1 MVRQLIPRPVLS
13 AYHFGNAF
21 LGALINNF
29 PSQRILVI
37 GVTGTKGK
45 SSTIEFLN
53 VIFETAGYT
62 TASTSTIRFKVA
74 GKSEQNRRKMSMPG
88 RFFMQQFL
96 ADAVKAKCNIAF
108 IEMTS
113 EGTLQHRH
121 RFIQLNGL
129 IFTNLSPEH
138 IESHGSYD
146 AYVQAKLSIGHA
158 LVRSKKRPRI
168 LAANTEDKESV
179 RFLTLPVDLAL
190 PYTKEEVRPY
200 ASDERGS
207 TFVLENTTMHVHVAG
222 EHNMMNALAAATMAR
237 AFGIEPSIIAAGIAK
252 LRVIPGR
259 TEEIQIDKSQPFLAV
274 VDYAHTPDSLR
285 ALYTSYKG
293 RKKVCVLGAAGG
305 GRDVWKRP
313 EMGKIADEL
322 CDHII
327 LTNEDPYDED
337 PFAITASIALG
348 IKHTRP
354 EIIIDRRLAIRRALE
369 LAEPGTAVLV
379 SGKGSETTMMGPGGT
394 KIPWSD
400 ADVLREEIARKLF
413 DKNPGAATEPSPA
426 LA

>member
-1 MVRQLIPRPVLS
+1 VPLHVCASGLASLKTISGR
-13 AYHFGNAF
+13 AE
-21 LGALINNF
+21 
-29 PSQRILVI
+29 RI
-37 GVTGTKGK
+37 
-45 SSTIEFLN
+45 E
-53 VIFETAGYT
+53 
-62 TASTSTIRFKVA
+62 
-74 GKSEQNRRKMSMPG
+74 
-88 RFFMQQFL
+88 
-96 ADAVKAKCNIAF
+96 
-108 IEMTS
+108 
-113 EGTLQHRH
+113 EG
-121 RFIQLNGL
+121 
-129 IFTNLSPEH
+129 
-138 IESHGSYD
+138 
-146 AYVQAKLSIGHA
+146 
-158 LVRSKKRPRI
+158 
-168 LAANTEDKESV
+168 
-179 RFLTLPVDLAL
+179 
-190 PYTKEEVRPY
+190 
-200 ASDERGS
+200 
-207 TFVLENTTMHVHVAG
+207 
-222 EHNMMNALAAATMAR
+222 
-237 AFGIEPSIIAAGIAK
+237 
-252 LRVIPGR
+252 
-259 TEEIQIDKSQPFLAV
+259 QPFLAV

-313 EMGKIADEL
+313 EMGKISDEL